1 MKASLASSTSTTES
15 DKAFSS
21 MPRGVILL
29 FAIAS
34 GASVANVYYA
44 QPLLDIL
51 ASDFNVSHAAIGVVT
66 ATQIGCAL
74 ALVF

>member
-1 MKASLASSTSTTES
+1 MKASLASSTSSAQS
-15 DKAFSS
+15 DKPLPN

-51 ASDFNVSHAAIGVVT
+51 ASDFNVSHAAIGGVR
-66 ATQIGCAL
+66 Q
-74 ALVF
+74 